1 MDLGLKDKT
10 IVVTGG
16 GAGIGAAIS
25 LTLAEEGAVPV
36 ILTRRA
42 PDADFLTRL
51 AALQPAAGWVRADLA
66 QDADCVSAVAE
77 VKAKW
82 GPVYGLV
89 NNAGR
94 NDGVGLEAGPAA
106 FRASLDQNLLHYY
119 SLLHLLQD
127 DIKASRGAVVNI
139 ASKTAVTGQGQTS
152 AYVAAKA
159 AQLGLTREWAA
170 ALAPWGVRVNA
181 VIPAE
186 VMTPMYAG
194 WLQTFP
200 DPAEQLQIITARI
213 PLGHR
218 MTEARE
224 IAAMTVFALSP
235 RSAHTTGQ
243 WLFVDGGYTHL
254 DRALG

>member
-1 MDLGLKDKT
+1 MQGGIMDLGLKDKT

-51 AALQPAAGWVRADLA
+51 VALQPAAGWVQADLA
-66 QDADCVSAVAE
+66 QDADCVRAVAE

-119 SLLHLLQD
+119 TLLHLLQD
-127 DIKASRGAVVNI
+127 DIKASRGAVVRRRG
-139 ASKTAVTGQGQTS
+139 S
-152 AYVAAKA
+152 
-159 AQLGLTREWAA
+159 LCA
-170 ALAPWGVRVNA
+170 ALPHRRA
-181 VIPAE
+181 
-186 VMTPMYAG
+186 
-194 WLQTFP
+194 
-200 DPAEQLQIITARI
+200 
-213 PLGHR
+213 GHR
-218 MTEARE
+218 LRFSRVLSIQVLWSARGC
-224 IAAMTVFALSP
+224 ALCAS
-235 RSAHTTGQ
+235 RS
-243 WLFVDGGYTHL
+243 
-254 DRALG
+254 R